1 MSRALA
7 TVVKAFRTDGGMC
20 CRYWLVLARASRDAA
35 LRVWQLAGAAARL
48 KDAVR
53 VAGIAFDVGRDVAD
67 CLIRPE
73 VALGA
78 AACGD
83 VLADGTG
90 LACGSPGMI
99 AAPGVVA
106 PGDAA
111 PGVEALGDAAPGD
124 AAPGVEALGDAAPG
138 DAAPGVEALG
148 VVARGAGAL
157 GVAALGFAA
166 LGVAALGVETL
177 GVAALGV
184 VTLGVEALGVA
195 AAGVAA
201 GAML

>member
-53 VAGIAFDVGRDVAD
+53 VAGIAFEGGRDVPD

-111 PGVEALGDAAPGD
+111 PG
-124 AAPGVEALGDAAPG
+124 

-148 VVARGAGAL
+148 VVARGVGAL

-166 LGVAALGVETL
+166 LGVAALGVEAL

-184 VTLGVEALGVA
+184 ETLGVEALGVVARDVGALGVATLGVA

>member
-111 PGVEALGDAAPGD
+111 PG
-124 AAPGVEALGDAAPG
+124 

-148 VVARGAGAL
+148 VEALGVVARDVGAL

-177 GVAALGV
+177 GV
-184 VTLGVEALGVA
+184 EALGVA

>member
-7 TVVKAFRTDGGMC
+7 TVVKAFRTDGGVF
-20 CRYWLVLARASRDAA
+20 CRYGRVLARASRGAA
-35 LRVWQLAGAAARL
+35 LRAWQLAGAAARL

-53 VAGIAFDVGRDVAD
+53 VAGIAFEGGRDVSD

-111 PGVEALGDAAPGD
+111 PGD
-124 AAPGVEALGDAAPG
+124 AAPGVE
-138 DAAPGVEALG
+138 APGVEALG
-148 VVARGAGAL
+148 VVARGVGAL

-166 LGVAALGVETL
+166 LGVAALGVEAL

>member
-7 TVVKAFRTDGGMC
+7 PVVKAFRTDGGMC

-124 AAPGVEALGDAAPG
+124 AAPGVEALG
-138 DAAPGVEALG
+138 
-148 VVARGAGAL
+148 VVARGGGGL

>member
-78 AACGD
+78 AACG
-83 VLADGTG
+83 
-90 LACGSPGMI
+90 SPGMI

-124 AAPGVEALGDAAPG
+124 AAPGVEALG
-138 DAAPGVEALG
+138 
-148 VVARGAGAL
+148 VVARGVGAL
-157 GVAALGFAA
+157 GGAALGF
-166 LGVAALGVETL
+166 
-177 GVAALGV
+177 
-184 VTLGVEALGVA
+184 A

>member
-1 MSRALA
+1 
-7 TVVKAFRTDGGMC
+7 MC

-111 PGVEALGDAAPGD
+111 PGVEALG
-124 AAPGVEALGDAAPG
+124 
-138 DAAPGVEALG
+138 
-148 VVARGAGAL
+148 VVARGVGAL

>member
-111 PGVEALGDAAPGD
+111 PGDAAR
-124 AAPGVEALGDAAPG
+124 
-138 DAAPGVEALG
+138 GVEALG
-148 VVARGAGAL
+148 VVARGVEALGVVARDVGAL

-166 LGVAALGVETL
+166 LGVAALGVAALGVETL

-184 VTLGVEALGVA
+184 ETLGVAALGVA

>member
-20 CRYWLVLARASRDAA
+20 CRYWLALARARRGAGVPGRVGQFAA
-35 LRVWQLAGAAARL
+35 AAARL

-99 AAPGVVA
+99 APPGVVA
-106 PGDAA
+106 PG
-111 PGVEALGDAAPGD
+111 
-124 AAPGVEALGDAAPG
+124 
-138 DAAPGVEALG
+138 
-148 VVARGAGAL
+148 
-157 GVAALGFAA
+157 
-166 LGVAALGVETL
+166 
-177 GVAALGV
+177 
-184 VTLGVEALGVA
+184 
-195 AAGVAA
+195 
-201 GAML
+201 

>member
-53 VAGIAFDVGRDVAD
+53 VAGIAFEGGRDVPD

-111 PGVEALGDAAPGD
+111 PG
-124 AAPGVEALGDAAPG
+124 

-148 VVARGAGAL
+148 VVARGVGAL

-184 VTLGVEALGVA
+184 ETLGVEALGVVARDVGALGVATLGVA

>member
-111 PGVEALGDAAPGD
+111 PGVEALG
-124 AAPGVEALGDAAPG
+124 
-138 DAAPGVEALG
+138 
-148 VVARGAGAL
+148 VVARGVGAL

>member
-106 PGDAA
+106 PTAAGQMLEWITSSGKASEAIKLPSGRPLTVRIDLDLGAA
-111 PGVEALGDAAPGD
+111 PPLFQRGYLSRMTCVQEI
-124 AAPGVEALGDAAPG
+124 
-138 DAAPGVEALG
+138 
-148 VVARGAGAL
+148 AR
-157 GVAALGFAA
+157 
-166 LGVAALGVETL
+166 
-177 GVAALGV
+177 
-184 VTLGVEALGVA
+184 
-195 AAGVAA
+195 
-201 GAML
+201 

>member
-20 CRYWLVLARASRDAA
+20 CRYSLMLARASRDAA

-53 VAGIAFDVGRDVAD
+53 VAGIAFEGGRDVSD

-106 PGDAA
+106 PGDEA
-111 PGVEALGDAAPGD
+111 PGDEAPAVEALGVVAR
-124 AAPGVEALGDAAPG
+124 
-138 DAAPGVEALG
+138 GVEALG
-148 VVARGAGAL
+148 VVARGLEALGVVARGVGAL

-184 VTLGVEALGVA
+184 ETLGVEALGVA

>member
-99 AAPGVVA
+99 AVPGVVA

-111 PGVEALGDAAPGD
+111 PGVEALGVGASGLSELLLWASRHW
-124 AAPGVEALGDAAPG
+124 VLRHWALRLW
-138 DAAPGVEALG
+138 VLRHW
-148 VVARGAGAL
+148 VS
-157 GVAALGFAA
+157 
-166 LGVAALGVETL
+166 
-177 GVAALGV
+177 
-184 VTLGVEALGVA
+184 
-195 AAGVAA
+195 
-201 GAML
+201 

>member
-20 CRYWLVLARASRDAA
+20 CRYWLVLARGARAAA

-53 VAGIAFDVGRDVAD
+53 VAGIAFEGGRDVSD

-90 LACGSPGMI
+90 LAWGSPGMI

-111 PGVEALGDAAPGD
+111 PGVEALGVEAL
-124 AAPGVEALGDAAPG
+124 GVEAL
-138 DAAPGVEALG
+138 GVEALG
-148 VVARGAGAL
+148 VVALGVEALGVEARDVGAL

-177 GVAALGV
+177 GVEALGV
-184 VTLGVEALGVA
+184 ETLGVEALGVA

>member
-53 VAGIAFDVGRDVAD
+53 VAGIAFEGGRDVPD

-111 PGVEALGDAAPGD
+111 PG
-124 AAPGVEALGDAAPG
+124 DAAPG

-148 VVARGAGAL
+148 VVARGVGAL

-184 VTLGVEALGVA
+184 ETLGVEALGVVARDVGALGVATLGVA

>member
-7 TVVKAFRTDGGMC
+7 TVVNAFRTDGGMC

-53 VAGIAFDVGRDVAD
+53 VAGIAFEGGRDVSD

-111 PGVEALGDAAPGD
+111 PG
-124 AAPGVEALGDAAPG
+124 

-148 VVARGAGAL
+148 VVARGVGAL

-184 VTLGVEALGVA
+184 ETLGVEALGVVARDVGALGVATLGVA

>member
-111 PGVEALGDAAPGD
+111 PGDE
-124 AAPGVEALGDAAPG
+124 
-138 DAAPGVEALG
+138 APGVEALG
-148 VVARGAGAL
+148 VVARGVGAL

-184 VTLGVEALGVA
+184 ETLGVEALGVA

>member
-53 VAGIAFDVGRDVAD
+53 VAGIAFEGGRDVSD

-111 PGVEALGDAAPGD
+111 PGD
-124 AAPGVEALGDAAPG
+124 AAPGVEAPG
-138 DAAPGVEALG
+138 VEAPGVEALG
-148 VVARGAGAL
+148 VVARGVGAL

-177 GVAALGV
+177 GV
-184 VTLGVEALGVA
+184 EALGVA

>member
-35 LRVWQLAGAAARL
+35 LRGWPVAGAAARL

-53 VAGIAFDVGRDVAD
+53 VAGIAFEGGRDVSD

-90 LACGSPGMI
+90 LAWGSPGMI

-124 AAPGVEALGDAAPG
+124 AAPGVEALG
-138 DAAPGVEALG
+138 
-148 VVARGAGAL
+148 VVARGVGAL

-166 LGVAALGVETL
+166 LGVAALGVE
-177 GVAALGV
+177 
-184 VTLGVEALGVA
+184 ALGVA

>member
-53 VAGIAFDVGRDVAD
+53 VAGSAFEGGRDVAD

-111 PGVEALGDAAPGD
+111 PGDAA
-124 AAPGVEALGDAAPG
+124 LC
-138 DAAPGVEALG
+138 
-148 VVARGAGAL
+148 
-157 GVAALGFAA
+157 
-166 LGVAALGVETL
+166 VETL
-177 GVAALGV
+177 VF
-184 VTLGVEALGVA
+184 EALGVA